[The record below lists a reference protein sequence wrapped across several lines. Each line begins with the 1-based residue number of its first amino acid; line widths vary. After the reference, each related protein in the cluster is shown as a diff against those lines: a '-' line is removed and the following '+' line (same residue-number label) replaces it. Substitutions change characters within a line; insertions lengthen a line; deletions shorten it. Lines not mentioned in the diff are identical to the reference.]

1 MRNLDKALEAERA
14 AGQCDLDATPSG
26 KAMYDRVWARTQA
39 SIMNGNGRPDAGEIV
54 ASGWK
59 TILFAALGLAIVP
72 VVVVFTAERRGDG
85 APGERNALPVAAAA
99 QEIVPP
105 STSPTTAAVPAEID
119 TVSVDLLPTAPP
131 PIASPP
137 SVHAN
142 RARVASARSPLAPA
156 ASAPAGGQE
165 PTAPAPASESDQL
178 DLERRLLDRVRHALV
193 ERDYVAAGATLT
205 TYENTFDDGQLAE
218 EEQALKVRW
227 LAASGQHAAARDTAA
242 RFKERFPSSFFRPAV
257 DTAIRG
263 MSQEG
268 TDR

>member
-1 MRNLDKALEAERA
+1 MRHLDKALEAERA

-39 SIMNGNGRPDAGEIV
+39 SIMNGDGRSDAGEIV
-54 ASGWK
+54 SSGWK

-72 VVVVFTAERRGDG
+72 AVILFTGERRGDG
-85 APGERNALPVAAAA
+85 APSERNAPPVAAAP
-99 QEIVPP
+99 QDIVPP
-105 STSPTTAAVPAEID
+105 STSPIMAAVPAEVD
-119 TVSVDLLPTAPP
+119 TVSVDVLPTAPS
-131 PIASPP
+131 PIAIPP

-142 RARVASARSPLAPA
+142 RARVASPSSPLPTAAVPA
-156 ASAPAGGQE
+156 RARE
-165 PTAPAPASESDQL
+165 LTAPAPAIESDRL
-178 DLERRLLDRVRHALV
+178 DLERRLLDRVRHALAA
-193 ERDYVAAGATLT
+193 RDYVSAGATLE

-218 EEQALKVRW
+218 EEQALKIRW
-227 LAASGQHAAARDTAA
+227 LAASGQHAAARDKAA

-257 DTAIRG
+257 ETAIRG